1 MSKAI
6 DKLESKVVQKDTLFD
21 GRLVCRQYKSGYRF
35 SIDSVLLAHFPTIQA
50 GETILDLG
58 AGCGILG
65 LIFCYRHSEKKV
77 SVTGIEYQSNLAELA
92 QNNIGENGFEQLFK
106 LIEADLRD
114 YKSVLKPE
122 SYSLVVANPPFY
134 TQGSGR
140 VSRNPEAMAAR
151 HQDDFGLSGF
161 IEAAA
166 YCVKNRGRTVFIY
179 PAEFIAE
186 LTTCLQENRLHPKK
200 IQFHYSYPE
209 SEKATLVIVEAVKN
223 GGVGSTVC
231 GPCYIYQF
239 KNGPYTDRVESMFS
253 AGP

>member
-1 MSKAI
+1 M
-6 DKLESKVVQKDTLFD
+6 FD
-21 GRLVCRQYKSGYRF
+21 GRLCCSQYKYGYRF
-35 SIDSVLLAHFPTIQA
+35 SIDSILIAHFPTIRA
-50 GETILDLG
+50 DETILDMG
-58 AGCGILG
+58 TGCGIIG
-65 LIFCYRHSEKKV
+65 LILCYRNKEKNV
-77 SVTGIEYQSNLAELA
+77 SVTGIENQVNLGDLA
-92 QNNIGENGFEQLFK
+92 QKNISDNDFEPRFK
-106 LIEADLRD
+106 LIQADLRD
-114 YKSVLKPE
+114 YKSVVKAE

-134 TQGSGR
+134 TRGSGR
-140 VSRNPEAMAAR
+140 VSWNPEAMAAR

-166 YCVKNRGRTVFIY
+166 YCVKNRARTVFIY

-200 IQFHYSYPE
+200 IQFIYSYPE

-223 GGVGSTVC
+223 GGVGSAVC